1 MNALALLRHDLFVV
15 RRTTLGR
22 LLAGLAVG
30 VPLLVGLVGIGLSD
44 GTLTA
49 EFFAF
54 SAWLV
59 GGTSLSF
66 VALVTGAVALA
77 GARESGRLRLLLGTP
92 VTKGDVF
99 VGTLASRL
107 ILFTSVVAAGLLVI
121 WGTATTLLGTVPATV
136 AVSIALYTTLVCL
149 AYTSIGV
156 TVSAVTATRLRAVA
170 VALVIYGFTTLW
182 PQIVS
187 TVAVPGGPRRGDPT
201 RIETF
206 AHFVGTLSPFGAY
219 SQLATPPQAIYAEVV
234 TGPLLASPT
243 MIGVLCGWI
252 LLPVPLGYWRFAMA
266 DV

>member
-1 MNALALLRHDLFVV
+1 MNVLGPLRHDLFVV

-22 LLAGLAVG
+22 LLAGLAFG
-30 VPLLVGLVGIGLSD
+30 VPLLVGLVGVGLSG

-66 VALVTGAVALA
+66 VALVTGAVALS

-107 ILFTSVVAAGLLVI
+107 TLFASVVTVGFLVV
-121 WGTATTLLGTVPATV
+121 GGATTTLLGTVPATA
-136 AVSIALYTTLVCL
+136 AVSIALYTALVCL
-149 AYTSIGV
+149 AYTSIGM
-156 TVSAVTATRLRAVA
+156 TVSAVTTTRLRAVA
-170 VALVIYGFTTLW
+170 VALVVYGFTALW

-201 RIETF
+201 RVETL

-252 LLPVPLGYWRFAMA
+252 LFSVPLGYWRFATA